1 MERLSP
7 TRTNLTALRRRIEI
21 TRRGL
26 DLLRGKR
33 DALVREFLA
42 VMKRVVAGRDAV
54 DAAMREATDRLVVA
68 WGLEGRSALVS
79 AALRRATPVSVE
91 IEARNVWGVRV
102 PDVRYRPL
110 VRRADAG
117 LAPAQ
122 VEVAADAFER
132 ALDLILGNLS
142 PHILLKR
149 LGGEIKRT
157 TRRIN
162 ALNEVVL
169 PALSHQVREIRLA
182 LEERDREEVFRTKR
196 FRVREVAP

>member
-1 MERLSP
+1 MERPSP

-122 VEVAADAFER
+122 VEVAADAFEH
-132 ALDLILGNLS
+132 ALDLILENLS

-169 PALSHQVREIRLA
+169 PALSRQVREIRLA

-196 FRVREVAP
+196 FRVREVEP

>member
-1 MERLSP
+1 MERPSP

-122 VEVAADAFER
+122 VEVAADAFEH
-132 ALDLILGNLS
+132 ALDLILENLS

-169 PALSHQVREIRLA
+169 PALSRQVREIRLA

>member
-1 MERLSP
+1 MERPSP

-42 VMKRVVAGRDAV
+42 VMRRVVAGRDAV

-110 VRRADAG
+110 VQRADAG
-117 LAPAQ
+117 SAPAQ
-122 VEVAADAFER
+122 VEVAAGAFER

-169 PALSHQVREIRLA
+169 PALSRQVREIRLA

-196 FRVREVAP
+196 FRTREVEP

>member
-1 MERLSP
+1 VERPSP

-42 VMKRVVAGRDAV
+42 VMRRVVAGRDAV

-110 VRRADAG
+110 VQRADAG
-117 LAPAQ
+117 SAPAQ
-122 VEVAADAFER
+122 VEVAAGAFER

-169 PALSHQVREIRLA
+169 PALSRQVREIRLA

-196 FRVREVAP
+196 FRTREVEP

>member
-1 MERLSP
+1 MERPSP

-33 DALVREFLA
+33 DALVREFLS

-79 AALRRATPVSVE
+79 AALRCPIPVSIE

-110 VRRADAG
+110 VPRGDTGR
-117 LAPAQ
+117 APAQ
-122 VEVAADAFER
+122 VEVAAGAFEH
-132 ALDLILGNLS
+132 ALDLILEHLS

-169 PALSHQVREIRLA
+169 PTLSHQVREIRLA
-182 LEERDREEVFRTKR
+182 LEERDREEVFRTRR
-196 FRVREVAP
+196 FRVREVEP

>member
-1 MERLSP
+1 
-7 TRTNLTALRRRIEI
+7 
-21 TRRGL
+21 
-26 DLLRGKR
+26 
-33 DALVREFLA
+33 
-42 VMKRVVAGRDAV
+42 
-54 DAAMREATDRLVVA
+54 
-68 WGLEGRSALVS
+68 VS
-79 AALRRATPVSVE
+79 AALRHSIPVSVE

-110 VRRADAG
+110 VQRADVG
-117 LAPAQ
+117 SAPAQ
-122 VEVAADAFER
+122 VEVAANAFER

-169 PALSHQVREIRLA
+169 PTLSHQVREIRLA

-196 FRVREVAP
+196 FRVREVEP

>member
-1 MERLSP
+1 VERPSP
-7 TRTNLTALRRRIEI
+7 TRTNLTTLRRRIEI

-33 DALVREFLA
+33 DALVREFLT

-54 DAAMREATDRLVVA
+54 DAAMREATDRVVVA
-68 WGLEGRSALVS
+68 WGREGRSALVS
-79 AALRRATPVSVE
+79 AALRHPSPVSVE

-110 VRRADAG
+110 VQRADAG
-117 LAPAQ
+117 SAPAQ
-122 VEVAADAFER
+122 VEVAAGAFEH
-132 ALDLILGNLS
+132 ALDLILEHLS

-169 PALSHQVREIRLA
+169 PTLSHQVREIRLA

-196 FRVREVAP
+196 FRTREVEP